1 MKTPKK
7 VLLAVGTHRDE
18 YKEISIDQ
26 LVEEY
31 DYSYYCNF
39 MERWAR
45 DAVSNWVSTD
55 DDHQKEFVR
64 EYLKLAHS
72 DLIVDEP

>member
-7 VLLAVGTHRDE
+7 ILIASGPKHNT
-18 YKEISIDQ
+18 YKEVTIDY
-26 LVEEY
+26 LVDNY
-31 DYSYYCNF
+31 DYGYYSNF

-45 DAVSNWVSTD
+45 DAVSNWVSTED
-55 DDHQKEFVR
+55 EHQKKFVY

-72 DLIVDEP
+72 DLIVDEL